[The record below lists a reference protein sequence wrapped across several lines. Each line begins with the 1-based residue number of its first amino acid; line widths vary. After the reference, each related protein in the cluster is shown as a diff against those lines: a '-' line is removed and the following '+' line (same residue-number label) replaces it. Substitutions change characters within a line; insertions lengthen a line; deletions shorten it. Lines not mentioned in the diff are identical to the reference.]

1 MNLKKKIVSG
11 LALLLTIFT
20 AQAQTRSISLEEAV
34 RLGVANSKQLK
45 LAQNKIEQAVSQL
58 DQAKD
63 ETLPSVKVSG
73 GYSHALM
80 LQRSFALPS
89 SDGSDPKSMK
99 FPFDNT
105 LYQATLSINQPI
117 IAGHRYRYARESA
130 NLLIQS
136 SKLNAE
142 TDKDEIVYNVIN
154 AYINFYKIQQNQK
167 IVTQNLQDIEQK
179 LAEIKKFESQGLA
192 TKNDVLRFQLEKSNI
207 QLQEIELNN
216 NLKVVNYNLDI
227 LLGLPENTVVQV
239 QDVVYKLDLNDR
251 PDVYMKQALQ
261 DRKEFSSLNY
271 QDKLAEI
278 NVKKVHDEK
287 MPTVGVGGNLYYINP
302 TKALFPKGST
312 YLAPFVVGV
321 NASWDITGFFKNK
334 NKLTEA
340 NLQRREVAANREL
353 LTDQVKMDVNRS
365 YNQYQQTL
373 EKIKLLNDAVVQATE
388 NERITESKYKNNLA
402 TTTDRIDAQT
412 LLYQSRL
419 NLELAKADATAAY
432 YTLLKTTGHIQ
443 P

>member
-1 MNLKKKIVSG
+1 MNLKKKIISG
-11 LALLLTIFT
+11 LALLLTIFS
-20 AQAQTRSISLEEAV
+20 AEAQTRTISLEEAV
-34 RLGVANSKQLK
+34 SLGVQNSKQLQ
-45 LAQNKIEQAVSQL
+45 LSQNKIEQAVSQL
-58 DQAKD
+58 EQAKD
-63 ETLPSVKVSG
+63 ESLPTAKVSA

-80 LQRSFALPS
+80 LQRSFALPA

-136 SKLNAE
+136 SKLDAE
-142 TDKDEIVYNVIN
+142 ANKDEIVYNVIN

-167 IVTQNLQDIEQK
+167 IVAQNLQDVDQK
-179 LAEIKKFESQGLA
+179 LTEIKKFESQGLA
-192 TKNDVLRFQLEKSNI
+192 TKNDVLRFQLQRSNI
-207 QLQEIELNN
+207 QLQQIELENN
-216 NLKVVNYNLDI
+216 RKVVNYNLNI
-227 LLGLPENTVVQV
+227 LLGLPDSTTVQV
-239 QDVVYKLDLNDR
+239 QDVVYKLDMTER
-251 PDVYMKQALQ
+251 PEVYMKQALQ

-271 QDKLAEI
+271 QDKLADVNI
-278 NVKKVHDEK
+278 KKVHDEK
-287 MPTVGVGGNLYYINP
+287 LPTVGVGGNLYYINP
-302 TKALFPKGST
+302 TKALFPKGAT

-321 NASWDITGFFKNK
+321 NASWDITGFFKNR

-340 NLQRREVAANREL
+340 NLQKQEVATTRDL
-353 LTDQVKMDVNRS
+353 LTDRVKMDVNKT
-365 YNQYQQTL
+365 YTQYQQAL
-373 EKIKLLNDAVVQATE
+373 EKIKVLNDAVVQATE
-388 NERITESKYKNNLA
+388 NERITESKFRNNLA

-412 LLYQSRL
+412 LLYESRL